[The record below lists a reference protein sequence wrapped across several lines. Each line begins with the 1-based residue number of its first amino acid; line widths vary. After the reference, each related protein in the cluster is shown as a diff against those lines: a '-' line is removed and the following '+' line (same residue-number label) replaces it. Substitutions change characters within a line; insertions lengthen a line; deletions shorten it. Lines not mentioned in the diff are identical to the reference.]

1 MTTSFLRLYF
11 KTAIAIIIG
20 ALLIYTIVFFAV
32 SIMPVDPARAIVG
45 HYASESAIAAVR
57 EQFGLDRSLPVQYF
71 LMLKQLLRGNFGTS
85 FYFNQPAIEVLKQL
99 APVTLGRCLAALL
112 LGSGLGLLLP
122 LFLARRQFFRAEFIL
137 GLFYAIPSFCVM
149 LILLWVTARAAGI
162 TPATSRA
169 VYEILAVAGSALYPM
184 GTVAAFMLARL
195 NFNTGRPRHVDF
207 LLMLNAPRN
216 EILRIVWRETLP
228 GAAAI
233 TINSIPAVLT
243 AVTFS
248 EYIFGLPGF
257 GVAYIKA
264 SGRAD
269 LPLIVAGATLIGII
283 LLVGQRFS
291 DALVKRFDTRR
302 LHA

>member
-1 MTTSFLRLYF
+1 MIAFPYRIIF
-11 KTAIAIIIG
+11 KFIFAILAG
-20 ALLIYTIVFFAV
+20 ALLIYTVVFFAV
-32 SIMPVDPARAIVG
+32 SIMPVDPARAIAG
-45 HYASESAIAAVR
+45 PYAAESAIVAVR
-57 EQFGLDRSLPVQYF
+57 EQFGLNRPLPVQYI

-85 FYFNQPAIEVLKQL
+85 FYFNQPALEVLRQL
-99 APVTLGRCLAALL
+99 APATLGRSLAALFF
-112 LGSGLGLLLP
+112 GSGCGLFLS
-122 LFLARRQFFRAEFIL
+122 LFLASRRLYRAEFIL

-149 LILLWVTARAAGI
+149 LILLLVTARAVGI
-162 TPATSRA
+162 TPATNRT

-184 GTVAAFMLARL
+184 GTVAAFMLACL
-195 NFNTGRPRHVDF
+195 NFNAGRPRHVDF
-207 LLMLNAPRN
+207 LLMLNAPHN
-216 EILRIVWRETLP
+216 EILRIVWREALP

-269 LPLIVAGATLIGII
+269 LPLIVAGATLIGVI

-291 DALVKRFDTRR
+291 DALVKRFDIRR
-302 LHA
+302 

>member
-1 MTTSFLRLYF
+1 MTISSLRLYF
-11 KTAIAIIIG
+11 KTAIEILTG

-45 HYASESAIAAVR
+45 PYASESAIAAVR
-57 EQFGLDRSLPVQYF
+57 EQFGLDRSLPIQYF

-85 FYFNQPAIEVLKQL
+85 FYFNQPAIEVLRQL
-99 APVTLGRCLAALL
+99 APLTLGRGIVALL
-112 LGSGLGLLLP
+112 LGSGFGLLLSF
-122 LFLARRQFFRAEFIL
+122 FLACRRLYRTEFIL

-162 TPATSRA
+162 TPATSRT
-169 VYEILAVAGSALYPM
+169 VYEVLAVAGSALYPM
-184 GTVAAFMLARL
+184 GIVAAFMLARL
-195 NFNTGRPRHVDF
+195 NFNTSRPRHVDF

-228 GAAAI
+228 GAIAI

-269 LPLIVAGATLIGII
+269 LPLIVAGAALIGIV

-291 DALVKRFDTRR
+291 DVLVKRFDTRR

>member
-1 MTTSFLRLYF
+1 MIAFPYRIIF
-11 KTAIAIIIG
+11 KFIFAILAG
-20 ALLIYTIVFFAV
+20 ALLIYTVVFFAV
-32 SIMPVDPARAIVG
+32 SIMPVDPARAIAG
-45 HYASESAIAAVR
+45 PYAAESAIVAVR
-57 EQFGLDRSLPVQYF
+57 EQFGLNRPLPVQYI

-85 FYFNQPAIEVLKQL
+85 FYFNQPALEVLRQL
-99 APVTLGRCLAALL
+99 APATLGRSLAALFF
-112 LGSGLGLLLP
+112 GSGFGLFLS
-122 LFLARRQFFRAEFIL
+122 LFLASRRLYRAEFIL

-149 LILLWVTARAAGI
+149 LILLLVTARAVGI
-162 TPATSRA
+162 TPATNRT

-195 NFNTGRPRHVDF
+195 NFNAGRPRHVDF

-216 EILRIVWRETLP
+216 EILRIVWQEALP

-291 DALVKRFDTRR
+291 EALVKRFDIRR
-302 LHA
+302 FHA